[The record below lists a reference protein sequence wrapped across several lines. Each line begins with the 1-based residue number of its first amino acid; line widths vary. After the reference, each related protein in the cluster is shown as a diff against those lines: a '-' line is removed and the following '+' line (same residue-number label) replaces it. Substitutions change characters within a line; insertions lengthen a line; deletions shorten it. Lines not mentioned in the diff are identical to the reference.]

1 MPHDPIN
8 VLFLCTHNSA
18 RSILAEGLLNKLGG
32 QRFRGFSAGSRPS
45 GRVNPMALATLD
57 RLGCDTRGMHSKS
70 WDRFTTPDAPRV
82 DFIITVC
89 DAAAG
94 ENCPILP
101 GRPATAHWGCAD
113 PSAVPGNEDERQ
125 AAFAETARLI
135 SDRIGQFL
143 RLPIPEA
150 SRLPCVSGVQ
160 AICSPV

>member
-1 MPHDPIN
+1 MPHDTIN

-45 GRVNPMALATLD
+45 GRVNPIALATLD
-57 RLGCDTRGMHSKS
+57 RLGCDTRAMHSKS
-70 WDRFTTPDAPRV
+70 WDEFTIPDAPRV

-113 PSAVPGNEDERQ
+113 PSAVPGNEDERL
-125 AAFAETARLI
+125 AAFAETARII
-135 SDRIGQFL
+135 SERIERFL
-143 RLPIPEA
+143 RLPIPET
-150 SRLPCVSGVQ
+150 SRGPRLIDIQ
-160 AICSPV
+160 TICTPV